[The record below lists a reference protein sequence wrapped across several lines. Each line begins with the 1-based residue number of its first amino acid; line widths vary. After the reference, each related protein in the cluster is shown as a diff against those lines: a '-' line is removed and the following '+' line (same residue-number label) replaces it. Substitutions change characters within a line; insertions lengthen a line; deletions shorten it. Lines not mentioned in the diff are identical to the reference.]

1 MRLGAGRST
10 LTRLEARRAL
20 IAALENGEL
29 DEFAQ
34 GQRKDVEK
42 RIKVARKFLED
53 NPDEGASLGQCGCLG
68 VTQEM
73 VGEFGGM
80 YALLANSSFGCFGDG
95 TVVPDTT
102 TMYIS
107 SFLVNR
113 RSGSCFALCKAN
125 ILVVLFSPVEMHT
138 HTQLLLSLR
147 CTTTVQYSTTQ
158 LPLMLHRKMSQ
169 PF

>member
-68 VTQEM
+68 VTQ
-73 VGEFGGM
+73 
-80 YALLANSSFGCFGDG
+80 LHKRWLASS
-95 TVVPDTT
+95 
-102 TMYIS
+102 
-107 SFLVNR
+107 
-113 RSGSCFALCKAN
+113 AECK
-125 ILVVLFSPVEMHT
+125 LSWPT
-138 HTQLLLSLR
+138 LLSDASATEPSCPTRLQ
-147 CTTTVQYSTTQ
+147 CTFHPS
-158 LPLMLHRKMSQ
+158 L
-169 PF
+169 